1 MYAPGH
7 AFQNLATSQLTCP
20 QTVLPWK
27 QDPMIVGFML
37 WDTFYFMTGSKDLSG
52 QTQKQYVQIY
62 QLILQ
67 LTQSNIWY
75 TCISN
80 TILLACRATLVR
92 YGLLRCITSHSIART
107 KHYRCLKTSKDSR
120 SNGCSLVQICNILW
134 IQWFHKLQLSHVCIL
149 WAKTVDVS
157 YVMSMTTWGSV
168 MSKLEYCTLCV

>member
-1 MYAPGH
+1 MSRLNKALQHVRPR
-7 AFQNLATSQLTCP
+7 TCFP
-20 QTVLPWK
+20 KFGNFAIDLSQTVLPWQ

-37 WDTFYFMTGSKDLSG
+37 WDTFSFMTASKDLCG
-52 QTQKQYVQIY
+52 QTQKQYVQIC

-67 LTQSNIWY
+67 LAQSNIWY

-120 SNGCSLVQICNILW
+120 SNGCSLVQICNILC

-149 WAKTVDVS
+149 WQRRQTFL
-157 YVMSMTTWGSV
+157 M
-168 MSKLEYCTLCV
+168 LCQ